1 MSPSRGIDTI
11 LDSLTPLVFR
21 ASTRILELISRHSLS
36 IDSAFHEAMGEF
48 RLKPGE
54 QGAVYTLAKRTLE
67 NIGPAIYALEKY
79 GKSGLP
85 LRRKAAFYIAFYLAQ
100 HSPDIQKKLRAVRG
114 GLLSDSL
121 LGILSPRNI
130 EQIFMEI
137 EEQPVSF
144 RLAYLE
150 SIPPLIVK
158 TLLTRTE
165 LKEVKEILKSFR
177 RRHVWVRVSDP
188 GRVEYVRE
196 FLEQRG
202 LRARVDVDFPYLLE
216 VGAPSEGPL
225 PELPLGVAVYQDKA
239 SVAAVEALL
248 SLSPQGLVVDL
259 AAAPCMKS
267 SLICNRAREVELVA
281 VDVSE
286 KRLSFC
292 KKIMSRAHC
301 SSHLICAD
309 GRVFSSTRP
318 FDAAIV
324 DAPCTNSG
332 AISRDPGLRLS
343 LWGLRREDLEYLKQ
357 TQTSLLRN
365 ALRAS
370 GRRAPVLYSTC
381 SVLPEEGEDVLG
393 ELQADFVSLRPTLP
407 PRLERELV
415 RPCEGCYRLYP
426 HLHKT
431 DGFFFAVISRAF

>member
-1 MSPSRGIDTI
+1 MNSSRGIDAI

-36 IDSAFHEAMGEF
+36 MDSAFHEAMGEF

-54 QGAVYTLAKRTLE
+54 QRVVYTLAKKALE
-67 NIGPAIYALEKY
+67 NIGPAIYALEKH

-100 HSPDIQKKLRAVRG
+100 HSPDVQRKLRAVRG

-121 LGILSPRNI
+121 LGLLSPRNI
-130 EQIFMEI
+130 ERIFTEI
-137 EEQPVSF
+137 EEQPAPL

-150 SIPPLIVK
+150 SIPPLIVE
-158 TLLTRTE
+158 TLLARTE
-165 LKEVKEILKSFR
+165 LKDAKEALKSFK
-177 RRHVWVRVSDP
+177 RRHVWVRVNDLSEVDH
-188 GRVEYVRE
+188 VRE

-216 VGAPSEGPL
+216 VSAPSEGPL
-225 PELPLGVAVYQDKA
+225 PELPPGVAVYQDKA
-239 SVAAVEALL
+239 SIAAVEALL
-248 SLSPQGLVVDL
+248 SLSPQGLVIDL

-267 SLICNRAREVELVA
+267 SLICNRAKRVELIA
-281 VDVSE
+281 VDISE
-286 KRLSFC
+286 KRLSVC
-292 KKIMSRAHC
+292 KEIMSKAHC
-301 SSHLICAD
+301 SSHLVCAD

-318 FDAAIV
+318 FDAVIV

-343 LWGLRREDLEYLKQ
+343 LWDLRREDLEYLKQ
-357 TQTSLLRN
+357 IQVSLLRN
-365 ALRAS
+365 ALKIS

-381 SVLPEEGEDVLG
+381 SVLPEEGEDVLR

-415 RPCEGCYRLYP
+415 KPCEGCYRLYP

-431 DGFFFAVISRAF
+431 DGFFFAVVSRAF